1 MKTSRVRLAVFHIF
15 AAFAVIAHADD
26 GFVFSG
32 SGGAPRW
39 RAPVTWPSVQLRL
52 SADNVAPYEQNIGS
66 SSQFS
71 LPLTGMPDGTYKWEV
86 VAGPVMSPALAQ
98 SLAAARKS
106 GNDAAA
112 ADILAAANLPKGVRT
127 SGAFS
132 ILNGQLLQPD
142 AVEPAPA
149 AKEAVAPAANTV
161 QSIPLSGESA
171 PLAPDV
177 VNADDFIV
185 QGSLAVGLDTVNNEN
200 FGFDTIRLKENNTRI
215 HFDDTSTAAGF
226 PANDWRIIINDSASG
241 GASYFAIEDS
251 TANRVPFKI
260 SAGARANA
268 LFVSSTSKVGLG
280 TSTPVL
286 DVHITT
292 GNTPATRFEQDNTQG
307 FTPQTW
313 DVAGNEAN
321 FFVRDVTGGSK
332 LPFRIRP
339 GAPTSSLDV
348 GATGNVGLGQASPAT
363 KLHLTTATTDVAV
376 RLEQAGTVPSKWD
389 LTNNAASGRLNITD
403 DTTAARVP
411 VKVGPNAINNLFR
424 VGVAATNTVD
434 VNGTLT
440 VNGTFNNLSS
450 REYKDILPGVDS
462 AAVLEKLSSL
472 PLFTWSY
479 KESGGERHFGP
490 VAEDFYAHF
499 RLGTDERHISP
510 NDMAGIALGAIKG
523 LHKQLRERDAE
534 INSLRQKSDTLEKQ
548 LKALT
553 EAVDALKVGSPA
565 KASP

>member
-1 MKTSRVRLAVFHIF
+1 
-15 AAFAVIAHADD
+15 
-26 GFVFSG
+26 
-32 SGGAPRW
+32 
-39 RAPVTWPSVQLRL
+39 
-52 SADNVAPYEQNIGS
+52 
-66 SSQFS
+66 
-71 LPLTGMPDGTYKWEV
+71 
-86 VAGPVMSPALAQ
+86 
-98 SLAAARKS
+98 
-106 GNDAAA
+106 
-112 ADILAAANLPKGVRT
+112 
-127 SGAFS
+127 
-132 ILNGQLLQPD
+132 
-142 AVEPAPA
+142 
-149 AKEAVAPAANTV
+149 
-161 QSIPLSGESA
+161 
-171 PLAPDV
+171 
-177 VNADDFIV
+177 
-185 QGSLAVGLDTVNNEN
+185 
-200 FGFDTIRLKENNTRI
+200 
-215 HFDDTSTAAGF
+215 
-226 PANDWRIIINDSASG
+226 
-241 GASYFAIEDS
+241 
-251 TANRVPFKI
+251 
-260 SAGARANA
+260 
-268 LFVSSTSKVGLG
+268 
-280 TSTPVL
+280 VL
-286 DVHITT
+286 DLHIAT
-292 GNTPATRFEQDNTQG
+292 GNTPATRLEQDGTSG

-339 GAPTSSLDV
+339 GAPTSSIDV
-348 GATGNVGLGQASPAT
+348 SATGNVGIGTASPST
-363 KLHLTTATTDVAV
+363 RLHLTTATTDVAV

-389 LTNNAASGRLNITD
+389 VTNNAATGRLNITD
-403 DTTAARVP
+403 DSTTARVP
-411 VKVGPNAINNLFR
+411 VKVGPGAINNLFR